1 MKKQSIL
8 MGLLIAT
15 SGLYAATGTEVLQ
28 KMVNGHTRAFGQ
40 GQLFKSALDTAVW
53 EESLAQLKEFVLE
66 NSKDLVGR
74 RDSTLTSALGTI
86 EQANRDLLNNIK
98 ITRGT
103 ISSGKN
109 LQPQI
114 NMFAQIEDKMKV
126 LQRELKATNFT
137 LSGKKNAQKS
147 LIDAALFIETTAA
160 KARKE
165 IVGTSGNAAPPIPPR
180 K

>member
-1 MKKQSIL
+1 MKKQSIF
-8 MGLLIAT
+8 MGLLIVA
-15 SGLYAATGTEVLQ
+15 SGLQAATGAEVLQ

-40 GQLFKSALDTAVW
+40 GQLFKGALEITVW
-53 EESLAQLKEFVLE
+53 NEAIAQLKEFVLE

-74 RDSTLTSALGTI
+74 RDSVLTNALSTI
-86 EQANRDLLNNIK
+86 EQANMDLLNNIK

-103 ISSGKN
+103 ISSGRN

-114 NMFAQIEDKMKV
+114 NAFAQIEDKMKV
-126 LQRELKATNFT
+126 LQRELKATSFT

-147 LIDAALFIETTAA
+147 LMDAALFIETTAA

-165 IVGTSGNAAPPIPPR
+165 IVGTSGNAAPPLPPR